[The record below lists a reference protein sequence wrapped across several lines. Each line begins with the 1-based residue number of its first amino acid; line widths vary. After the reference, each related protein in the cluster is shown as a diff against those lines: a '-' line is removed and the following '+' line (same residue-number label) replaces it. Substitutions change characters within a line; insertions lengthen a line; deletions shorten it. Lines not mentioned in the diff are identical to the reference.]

1 METYR
6 SWIQVSAILGIAG
19 TGVAG
24 QHPDQIHIQPN
35 QDQKL
40 FPSKLYPYSNLTHLF
55 LQIKENSI
63 GTGACT
69 ALLYQLDLNGHI
81 GQIFFVAQKTTGIRH
96 HLQTGLNDFSLFDY

>member
-55 LQIKENSI
+55 LQIKENSL

-81 GQIFFVAQKTTGIRH
+81 GQCRKIFFVAQKTTGIRH
-96 HLQTGLNDFSLFDY
+96 LDSATYKQA